1 MTTDEHY
8 IVSPD
13 KHLIQFDYAEQ
24 TVTLV
29 DIKVNNDTAI
39 DNKLIYGSVQG
50 LKLDEDGKPIV
61 GAVFG
66 LFAKDETEFT
76 EENALMT
83 AVSGE
88 DGVFIWGILVGTGD
102 NDDEFK
108 YSFVDWQKDGRS
120 YRYEKN

>member
-39 DNKLIYGSVQG
+39 DNKLIYGSVKG
-50 LKLDEDGKPIV
+50 LKLDEDGKPVVGSLKIV
-61 GAVFG
+61 KTSTDGYILA
-66 LFAKDETEFT
+66 
-76 EENALMT
+76 
-83 AVSGE
+83 E
-88 DGVFIWGILVGTGD
+88 DVTVTI
-102 NDDEFK
+102 
-108 YSFVDWQKDGRS
+108 
-120 YRYEKN
+120 